1 MDRII
6 EEFIELTGISA
17 PSKNERSMADAL
29 KRKLTELGC
38 EVREDDAAG
47 KIPGTAGNVIGV
59 LRGTV
64 GTPVLYA
71 SHMDRVPNGDHIR
84 HVITEEKITTDGTT
98 ILAADDVSGIAAI
111 LDGLRRVKESG
122 LPHCDVEVAFTACEE
137 LLVTGSRYLDFG
149 AFRAKNCY
157 CIDSPGHTGRII
169 NAAPGK
175 AMLYID
181 VYGKPAHAGQAPEKG
196 VNALVMASKVLADIR
211 EGRLDEE
218 TTANWA
224 LITAGRV
231 TNVVCD
237 HVEIGGEVRSRDPK
251 KVEAYIEYVQRH
263 CEEVIS
269 KTPATCQVRVERI
282 YDGFCIPHED
292 ELLTTLCGVLEQR
305 GIAPLIEMGGGG
317 MDANRFNAAGIKSV
331 GVASGYFKN
340 HSTAEELY
348 MEDLKR
354 AGEMVYDLVMAY
366 SAK

>member
-1 MDRII
+1 MSDW
-6 EEFIELTGISA
+6 GAVS
-17 PSKNERSMADAL
+17 
-29 KRKLTELGC
+29 
-38 EVREDDAAG
+38 
-47 KIPGTAGNVIGV
+47 
-59 LRGTV
+59 
-64 GTPVLYA
+64 
-71 SHMDRVPNGDHIR
+71 DRVAG
-84 HVITEEKITTDGTT
+84 V
-98 ILAADDVSGIAAI
+98 
-111 LDGLRRVKESG
+111 
-122 LPHCDVEVAFTACEE
+122 
-137 LLVTGSRYLDFG
+137 
-149 AFRAKNCY
+149 
-157 CIDSPGHTGRII
+157 
-169 NAAPGK
+169 
-175 AMLYID
+175 
-181 VYGKPAHAGQAPEKG
+181 HAGLDLEMPSSGG
-196 VNALVMASKVLADIR
+196 VNDAEVVRAVR